1 MHLFS
6 SVIWTFQLHVSIV
19 LKRWIIMWKWHSID
33 ELLIFSLYDIFS
45 QSSWIPTA
53 QYVGSPI
60 ITQFCL
66 ECARRLLLPVL
77 HHLPVITSSSGELLW
92 WSYLWIQHWSCFR
105 SDPSFNWMHPVW
117 PISARSCLSVPG
129 RMFGGDCNV
138 VGTVHLHYSGV
149 CHDWISYRCLDF

>member
-1 MHLFS
+1 MFRLFWNGGS
-6 SVIWTFQLHVSIV
+6 SCR
-19 LKRWIIMWKWHSID
+19 K
-33 ELLIFSLYDIFS
+33 DIQWMKYKYARCMASFH

-92 WSYLWIQHWSCFR
+92 WSYLWIQHWSCFW
-105 SDPSFNWMHPVW
+105 SDPSFDWVHPVR

-129 RMFGGDCNV
+129 RMFGGDCNA

-149 CHDWISYRCLDF
+149 CHDWISYRCLDFQEVGNEDCE